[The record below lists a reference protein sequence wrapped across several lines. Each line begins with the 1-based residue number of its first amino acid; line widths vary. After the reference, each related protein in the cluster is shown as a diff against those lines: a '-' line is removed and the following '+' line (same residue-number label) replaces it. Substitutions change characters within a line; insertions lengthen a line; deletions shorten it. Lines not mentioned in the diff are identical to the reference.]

1 MCVHVY
7 VVPSIDALASLYAS
21 IHKPLLHPLV
31 ESIYVLY
38 RYIHCCMCHC
48 SAAIDVIGTMS
59 MDAFV
64 SQTGLKLATTLHT
77 STEAAGLIQL
87 EQGKVFNIDINT
99 PRENIEILSIE

>member
-21 IHKPLLHPLV
+21 IHKPLHSLV

-48 SAAIDVIGTMS
+48 SAAVDVIGTMS

-87 EQGKVFNIDINT
+87 QQGKVFNIDINM